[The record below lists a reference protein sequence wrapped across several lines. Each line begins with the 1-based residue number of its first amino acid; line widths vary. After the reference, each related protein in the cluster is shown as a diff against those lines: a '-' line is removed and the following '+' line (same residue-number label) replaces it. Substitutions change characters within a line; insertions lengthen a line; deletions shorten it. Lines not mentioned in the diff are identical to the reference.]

1 MASSRQFIAY
11 RFGRFV
17 LDLERGAL
25 LAADGKELPLRP
37 KSFALL
43 LLLVENAGRLM
54 SQEAIMES
62 LWPNVFVTE
71 NSVCQ
76 CVRDIRD
83 ALGSEACQT
92 LRTVT
97 RRGYLFTSEV
107 IALPRP
113 SELSPSVPGGRFM
126 TTNPAR
132 GPGARQDTRDGAR
145 HDPARPTELA

>member
-1 MASSRQFIAY
+1 MILETAMRGIVMASSRQFIAY
-11 RFGRFV
+11 RFGCFV

-25 LAADGKELPLRP
+25 LAPDGKELPLRP

-76 CVRDIRD
+76 CVRDIRN

-113 SELSPSVPGGRFM
+113 SGLSPHPIIEDAKAQGPAIWQSVR
-126 TTNPAR
+126 
-132 GPGARQDTRDGAR
+132 
-145 HDPARPTELA
+145 L

>member
-1 MASSRQFIAY
+1 MASSRQFIAHG
-11 RFGRFV
+11 FGRFV

-76 CVRDIRD
+76 CVHDIRN

-113 SELSPSVPGGRFM
+113 SELSPHPIEDAKAQG
-126 TTNPAR
+126 PAIW
-132 GPGARQDTRDGAR
+132 QSIM
-145 HDPARPTELA
+145 

>member
-1 MASSRQFIAY
+1 MAPVMASSQQFIAY
-11 RFGRFV
+11 RFGCFV

-37 KSFALL
+37 KSFTLL

-76 CVRDIRD
+76 CVRDIRN
-83 ALGSEACQT
+83 ALGSEACQM
-92 LRTVT
+92 LRTVS

-107 IALPRP
+107 IALRR
-113 SELSPSVPGGRFM
+113 SSKLSPHPIED
-126 TTNPAR
+126 AEAQ
-132 GPGARQDTRDGAR
+132 GPIIR
-145 HDPARPTELA
+145 L